1 MKDPPVTINVI
12 KQVKPGNES
21 EFENVLRDLI
31 AAAEG
36 FDGHL
41 GATVFR
47 SDSEYRIVFKFNH
60 LTNLQKWEASPIRRK
75 LLERAKRLT
84 VGEGKF
90 QILTGLETW
99 FTLTSQEAIVPP
111 PRYKMLFVT
120 YLAAFPTLNVINIVL
135 HPWLQNFS
143 VLVRTLITTFLML
156 TLMTYLTSSPRI
168 ARRGFQKLLFGL
180 PLSTTR
186 LT

>member
-21 EFENVLRDLI
+21 ELENVLRDLI

-84 VGEGKF
+84 
-90 QILTGLETW
+90 
-99 FTLTSQEAIVPP
+99 
-111 PRYKMLFVT
+111 
-120 YLAAFPTLNVINIVL
+120 
-135 HPWLQNFS
+135 
-143 VLVRTLITTFLML
+143 
-156 TLMTYLTSSPRI
+156 
-168 ARRGFQKLLFGL
+168 
-180 PLSTTR
+180 
-186 LT
+186 